1 MNMSPVGKDEKKP
14 GIPFRHKYFFSI
26 SRKIW
31 FSLSIMII
39 VYLVWMIVGLFRG
52 QETLSRIHIAQEQVF
67 PAAMQS
73 KVASSKFNEQ
83 VKLYKDAVV
92 FGEAELLGDA
102 GTMAAESQEA
112 LTQLVH
118 LTRFDEQK
126 RTEVREILKQLREF
140 TGEAHSL
147 YAKMA
152 SGIEDDSFPRKA
164 SQLNRLSMKLR
175 ERLAALTDFFSGSLK
190 EELAAVSNVT
200 QNQQYLNIFIFFIAV
215 SVMLI
220 MVSLIISRWV
230 TRPLKKAAALA
241 RTMSAGDLSRKLDI
255 RQQDEIGELAHAM
268 NVMAGEVAERT
279 VRLEEANKKLR
290 DEIAERKRTGEELK
304 KAQEKLV
311 ETAWLVGRAEVATSV
326 LHNVGNVL
334 NSVNVTAN
342 LLLKENRYS
351 KISNFTRAAR
361 MIEEHRDNLAEF
373 LTRDEKGEKLPVYLV
388 ALSKHMEKEQET
400 FTGMLKDL
408 CNHVKHITELIAIQQ
423 SHDTSAGLTEVVS
436 VGELLEEALQVKTP
450 GMSPYSVE
458 IIRKFENI
466 PSCRLDRHKFLQ
478 IVINLLSNARY
489 AVRESGDNTSRIIT
503 VRLKKKGDDRF
514 LVEVVDNGIGI
525 PGKDLEKIF
534 NLGFTTRRGGHG
546 LGLHSA
552 AIYAKKM
559 GGSLKGHSGGRGKG
573 AVFTLELPLRL

>member
-1 MNMSPVGKDEKKP
+1 MNMNPGGKDEKKP
-14 GIPFRHKYFFSI
+14 GIPSRHKYFFSI

-31 FSLSIMII
+31 FSLGIMII
-39 VYLVWMIVGLFRG
+39 VYLLWMIMGLFRG

-73 KVASSKFNEQ
+73 KVASAKFKEQ

-92 FGEAELLGDA
+92 FGKAELLGDA
-102 GTMAAESQEA
+102 ETMAAESQEA

-118 LTRFDEQK
+118 LARFDEQK
-126 RTEVREILKQLREF
+126 RTRVREILNQLREF
-140 TGEAHSL
+140 TVEAHSL

-152 SGIEDDSFPRKA
+152 AGMEDDSFPRKA
-164 SQLNRLSMKLR
+164 SQLNRRSMNLR
-175 ERLAALTDFFSGSLK
+175 EKLTALTDFFSGSLK
-190 EELAAVSNVT
+190 EELAGVSSVT
-200 QNQQYLNIFIFFIAV
+200 RYQQYLNIFIFFIAV

-220 MVSLIISRWV
+220 IVSLIISRWV

-241 RTMSAGDLSRKLDI
+241 RAMSAGDLSRKLDI

-268 NVMAGEVAERT
+268 NVMAGEVSERT
-279 VRLEEANKKLR
+279 VSLEEANKKLR
-290 DEIAERKRTGEELK
+290 DEIAERKRTSEELK

-361 MIEEHRDNLAEF
+361 MIEEHQDNLAEF
-373 LTRDEKGEKLPVYLV
+373 LTKDEKGEKLPVYLV
-388 ALSKHMEKEQET
+388 ALSKHIEKEQET
-400 FTGMLKDL
+400 FMGMLKDL
-408 CNHVKHITELIAIQQ
+408 CNHVKHITELISIQQ
-423 SHDTSAGLTEVVS
+423 SHDASAGLTEVVS

-450 GMSPYSVE
+450 GMSPTSVK

-466 PSCRLDRHKFLQ
+466 PSCRLDHHKFMQ

-489 AVRESGDNTSRIIT
+489 AVRDRDNTSKIIT

-514 LVEVVDNGIGI
+514 LVEIADNGIGI
-525 PGKDLEKIF
+525 PGENLEKIF
-534 NLGFTTRRGGHG
+534 SLGFTTRKGGHG

-559 GGSLKGHSGGRGKG
+559 GGSLEAHSSGPGKG

>member
-1 MNMSPVGKDEKKP
+1 MNMDPEGKDEKKP

-31 FSLSIMII
+31 FSLGIMII
-39 VYLVWMIVGLFRG
+39 VYLVWMILGLFRG
-52 QETLSRIHIAQEQVF
+52 QETLSRLHIAQEQVF

-73 KVASSKFNEQ
+73 KVASAAFNEQ

-92 FGEAELLGDA
+92 LGEAELLGKA
-102 GTMAAESQEA
+102 KTMAAESQEA
-112 LTQLVH
+112 LAHLVH
-118 LTRFDEQK
+118 LARFDEQK
-126 RTEVREILKQLREF
+126 STEVREILKQLRQF
-140 TGEAHSL
+140 TAEAHSL

-152 SGIEDDSFPRKA
+152 SGIEDDSFPQKA
-164 SQLNRLSMKLR
+164 SQLNRRSMSLQ
-175 ERLAALTDFFSGSLK
+175 ERLTALTDFFSGSLK

-200 QNQQYLNIFIFFIAV
+200 RYQQYLNILIFFIAV

-241 RTMSAGDLSRKLDI
+241 RAMSAGDLSRKLDI
-255 RQQDEIGELAHAM
+255 HQQDEIGELAHAM

-279 VRLEEANKKLR
+279 VSLEEANKKLR
-290 DEIAERKRTGEELK
+290 DEIAERKRTAEELK

-311 ETAWLVGRAEVATSV
+311 ETAWLVGKAEVATSV

-334 NSVNVTAN
+334 NSVNVTVN
-342 LLLKENRYS
+342 SLRNEYRYS
-351 KISNFTRAAR
+351 KISNFFKAAG
-361 MIEEHRDNLAEF
+361 MIEEHRDNLAQF
-373 LTRDEKGEKLPVYLV
+373 LTKDEKGVKLPVYLV
-388 ALSKHMEKEQET
+388 ALSKHLEKERET
-400 FTGMLKDL
+400 FTGMLEDL
-408 CNHVKHITELIAIQQ
+408 RNHVKHITGLIAIQQ
-423 SHDTSAGLTEVVS
+423 SHDTPAGLTEVVS

-450 GMSPYSVE
+450 GMSPSSVE

-466 PSCRLDRHKFLQ
+466 PPCRLDHHKFLQ
-478 IVINLLSNARY
+478 IVINLLSNASY
-489 AVRESGDNTSRIIT
+489 AVKDSDNTSKIIT

-514 LVEVVDNGIGI
+514 LVEIADNGIGI
-525 PGKDLEKIF
+525 RGENLDKIF
-534 NLGFTTRRGGHG
+534 SLGFTTRKGGHG

-559 GGSLKGHSGGRGKG
+559 GGSLKVHSGGPGKG
-573 AVFTLELPLRL
+573 AVFTLELPLQL